1 MAYKRLQHTV
11 VLEQQD
17 EHDRSNFPDAD
28 LLADK
33 AFFCHFQHRMHWI
46 PHDEAFITHKLPS
59 AASSLASKGRL
70 HLTEVSTSHANCGVT
85 GTEPN
90 CGSPKIIPDDNE
102 GSPSSSAMDT
112 AEDHVV
118 GSMSGAACQYAS
130 KGFLGS
136 PSTTCR
142 DNAGRM
148 FLSGQLLA
156 GHAEESMTSHHSRDI
171 VRSDLD
177 MNIPAQDIEES
188 DIERLP
194 SRTSH
199 TATASKGRLHSLSGS
214 DSTSLTCGIRAVVAD
229 AQQFDKTR
237 IRSLDA
243 QVQHTMD
250 NRALHL
256 RSLIQHAAQLSQHLR
271 KGFKDQGKARHQVQ
285 PATEANK
292 VMRNEGNRGLMYA
305 HTSAKGGPQSGSE
318 AHVRRMTGDVD
329 VISERTQPANDIL
342 LDAAEDNH
350 MDSVRWK
357 CSAADCFTQTS
368 KKRSDRLPVV
378 KSYATAFGG
387 A

>member
-17 EHDRSNFPDAD
+17 EHDRSNLPDAD
-28 LLADK
+28 LLA
-33 AFFCHFQHRMHWI
+33 
-46 PHDEAFITHKLPS
+46 DEAFITHKLPS

-90 CGSPKIIPDDNE
+90 CGSPKIPDDNE

-118 GSMSGAACQYAS
+118 GSMLGAACQYAS

-148 FLSGQLLA
+148 LLSEQLLA
-156 GHAEESMTSHHSRDI
+156 GHAEENMTSHHSRDI

-329 VISERTQPANDIL
+329 IISERTQPANDIL

-350 MDSVRWK
+350 MGSFRWK
-357 CSAADCFTQTS
+357 CSAADCLTQTS
-368 KKRSDRLPVV
+368 KKRTDRLPVV